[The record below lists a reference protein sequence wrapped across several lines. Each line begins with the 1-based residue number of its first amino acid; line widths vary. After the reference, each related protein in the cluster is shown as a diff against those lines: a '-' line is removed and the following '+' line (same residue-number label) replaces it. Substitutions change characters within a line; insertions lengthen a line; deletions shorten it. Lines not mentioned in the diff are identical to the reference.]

1 MTNHSVAK
9 PGQSDLSNL
18 NKLIH
23 NRLQQPVG
31 GGGPVGQLKK
41 PHLPDLSVLDIPK
54 KKSDK
59 NKNAPRNRVEAVRDA
74 LDEGDV
80 EGDDEGNDD
89 FDGGGG
95 EVKPPEDFPGMV
107 TIAIYSDSF
116 NYILSS
122 WTK

>member
-1 MTNHSVAK
+1 M
-9 PGQSDLSNL
+9 
-18 NKLIH
+18 
-23 NRLQQPVG
+23 
-31 GGGPVGQLKK
+31 GQLKK

-54 KKSDK
+54 KKTDK
-59 NKNAPRNRVEAVRDA
+59 SKTKNAPRNRVEAVRDA

-116 NYILSS
+116 YLSCPLGPSEVYSDLQLFFVYNYRM
-122 WTK
+122 

>member
-1 MTNHSVAK
+1 M
-9 PGQSDLSNL
+9 
-18 NKLIH
+18 
-23 NRLQQPVG
+23 
-31 GGGPVGQLKK
+31 GQLKK

-54 KKSDK
+54 KKTDK
-59 NKNAPRNRVEAVRDA
+59 SKTKNAPRNRVEAVRDA

-107 TIAIYSDSF
+107 AIAIYLICLVLLDQERCV
-116 NYILSS
+116 
-122 WTK
+122 